1 MVKRLFTF
9 PIQKMAGDLEQASPP
24 PRRVTRSAVVLAC
37 GMFLAAAV
45 GFACNTQEK
54 RPSPV
59 VLSGWGNLLDIMSGK
74 AKLPGEK
81 AAVKPKAEGGS
92 PKSSALR
99 RLGAKVPASFQAAL
113 NVWTPSKVSM
123 RT

>member
-1 MVKRLFTF
+1 M
-9 PIQKMAGDLEQASPP
+9 
-24 PRRVTRSAVVLAC
+24 VLAC

-45 GFACNTQEK
+45 GFASNTQEK
-54 RPSPV
+54 SPSPV

-81 AAVKPKAEGGS
+81 AAVKPKAGS

-99 RLGAKVPASFQAAL
+99 KLGAKVPASFQAAL

-123 RT
+123 RAGL